1 MTKESIEI
9 GRLYDDLVSNGCEIH
24 YKKDYE
30 VIIPKGIKIKTL
42 GNKYVNIVA
51 LSRHKTPKHLI
62 KVAVKTNGHGDY
74 DITVTTDHVC
84 MVYNRDHFFE
94 NVDAKNLEVGDYVQV
109 YDEGYDK
116 EIIGVISNIED
127 IGITN
132 EYVYDCEV
140 DGGEHIFYANSVLIH
155 NSQFLSIKNITNE
168 MEKKYNLPHKLIDWS
183 KEDKLK
189 LWEYMSEFVDNT
201 LNKFVRELAVK
212 WCHTEHPEVITYD
225 LEYIGETGLYESK
238 KHYGV
243 RLILKEGP
251 KVVDKIKYSGIE
263 LKKAS
268 VPVKIKEYLGE
279 IYKNTLTNDWKE
291 NDFKNYLKK
300 IYPEFEKL
308 TIDDISFWKGYTTFR
323 ESDGFL
329 HMKKMYNSETGRSIG
344 DTSISTAVTYYNQL
358 IDHLKIGDKYDK
370 ILLGDKVRFCYVN
383 PSNRFGIKY
392 IAFKDGQ
399 YPDEFKDIFEVDYPL
414 MWEKLID
421 NPLKNF
427 LNATRFNEHGKF
439 NPNNANVMEI
449 DDL

>member
-1 MTKESIEI
+1 MTKETIAI
-9 GRLYDDLVSNGCEIH
+9 GKLYDDLLKEGYQIQ

-30 VIIPKGIKIKTL
+30 LIIPKDIKIQTL
-42 GNKYVNIVA
+42 GNRYVKLVA

-62 KVAVKTNGHGDY
+62 NVSVKTDGHGDY
-74 DITVTTDHVC
+74 DVTVTTDHVC
-84 MVYNRDHFFE
+84 MVYNRDHFFD
-94 NVDAKNLEVGDYVQV
+94 NVNAKNLEVGDYVQI
-109 YDEGYDK
+109 YDEKNDK
-116 EIIGVISNIED
+116 ELIGTISD
-127 IGITN
+127 IKDLGSTD

-140 DGGEHIFYANSVLIH
+140 DDDIHAFYCNDILIH
-155 NSQFLSIKNITNE
+155 NSQFVNIQCVTDDF
-168 MEKKYNLPHKLIDWS
+168 KRQYNLKSKINDWS
-183 KEDKLK
+183 DEEKLNLWKYMDDFVENDVNIFVQK
-189 LWEYMSEFVDNT
+189 L
-201 LNKFVRELAVK
+201 VRD
-212 WCHTEHPEVITYD
+212 WYHTERPEVLRYS
-225 LEYIGETGLYESK
+225 LEYIADTELMESK
-238 KHYGV
+238 KHYGCHK
-243 RLILKEGP
+243 ILSEGP
-251 KVVDKIKYSGIE
+251 EVVDKIKYSGIE